1 MLDRGLDCFARMLL
15 SWTGFL
21 FIAVTGAIAES
32 RPNVLFIAIDDL
44 NTRLGC
50 YGFEQLHSPNIDRL
64 ASEGVRFDRAYC
76 QFPSCG
82 PSRTSVL
89 TGLRPSETGML
100 HNRMS
105 FRELAPDAVTLPQLF
120 RQNGYHVA
128 RVGKIFHQRVP
139 LDIGASGSDDPG
151 SWDEVV
157 NPIGRDRADENLMTI
172 YTPQLGIADT
182 MGYLKADGADI
193 EQTDGKVATESI
205 RLLEERGDSPFF
217 LAVGFY
223 RPHIPYIAPKTYFD
237 LYDIEETRLP
247 RLPDDYRDTVPAAAL
262 SSTPDWPNFHT
273 TEREA
278 RECILAYEACVT
290 FVDAQVGRVLEAVDR
305 LGLRDNTIVVLWGDH
320 GYHLGE
326 HGLWRKNSLYE
337 ESARAP
343 LIFRVPGLEP
353 NQSDCLRLVEFV
365 DIYPT
370 IADLA
375 GVGMPEGL
383 SGVSLRPLLE
393 DPQGEWN
400 RPAFTQTLFLGAPGY
415 SIRTDRWRYTEWGD
429 ESEHGV
435 ELYDHDSDPDE
446 MNNLGDT
453 KGHAKIRERL
463 SQLIANNWP
472 NR

>member
-1 MLDRGLDCFARMLL
+1 M
-15 SWTGFL
+15 
-21 FIAVTGAIAES
+21 
-32 RPNVLFIAIDDL
+32 
-44 NTRLGC
+44 
-50 YGFEQLHSPNIDRL
+50 
-64 ASEGVRFDRAYC
+64 
-76 QFPSCG
+76 
-82 PSRTSVL
+82 
-89 TGLRPSETGML
+89 
-100 HNRMS
+100 
-105 FRELAPDAVTLPQLF
+105 
-120 RQNGYHVA
+120 
-128 RVGKIFHQRVP
+128 
-139 LDIGASGSDDPG
+139 
-151 SWDEVV
+151 
-157 NPIGRDRADENLMTI
+157 
-172 YTPQLGIADT
+172 
-182 MGYLKADGADI
+182 
-193 EQTDGKVATESI
+193 
-205 RLLEERGDSPFF
+205 
-217 LAVGFY
+217 
-223 RPHIPYIAPKTYFD
+223 
-237 LYDIEETRLP
+237 
-247 RLPDDYRDTVPAAAL
+247 
-262 SSTPDWPNFHT
+262 
-273 TEREA
+273 
-278 RECILAYEACVT
+278 T

>member
-205 RLLEERGDSPFF
+205 RLLEKRGDSPFF

-463 SQLIANNWP
+463 SQLIAKNWP